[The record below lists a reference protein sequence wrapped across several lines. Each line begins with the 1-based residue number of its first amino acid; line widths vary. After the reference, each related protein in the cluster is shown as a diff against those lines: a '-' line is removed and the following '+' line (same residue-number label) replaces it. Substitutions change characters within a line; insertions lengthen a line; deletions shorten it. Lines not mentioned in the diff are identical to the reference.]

1 MKVRT
6 QARREAIVE
15 AAAKLFEEVGYEA
28 ASMNEL
34 AKRLGGSKA
43 TLYGYFP
50 SKEELLVAVV
60 QVFATAHLADATVA
74 LLEELEGRPELKP
87 TLMRFGERVLQVLTN
102 DRTAGSIHR
111 LILAEAGR
119 SSIGQLFRNA
129 GPSQCIEALTKLMT
143 AAMEHGEMRQGDPH
157 VIANQFLALLTAE
170 VNVRMYEPS
179 PPPLRPAEIRQLVKH
194 AVEMFLLGAAP
205 RP

>member
-6 QARREAIVE
+6 QARREAIIE
-15 AAAKLFEEVGYEA
+15 AAAKLFEEAGYEA

-60 QVFATAHLADATVA
+60 QVFATGHLADATAA
-74 LLEELEGRPELKP
+74 LLVDLKGQAAIKP
-87 TLMRFGERVLQVLTN
+87 TLLRAGERVLQVLSN
-102 DRTAGSIHR
+102 DRTAAAVHR

-119 SSIGQLFRNA
+119 STVGQLFHDA
-129 GPSQCIEALTKLMT
+129 GPSQYIDALTTLMT
-143 AAMEHGEMRQGDPH
+143 AAMERDELRRGDPY
-157 VIANQFLALLTAE
+157 VMAKQFSALLTAE
-170 VNVRMYEPS
+170 VSARMYEPH
-179 PPPLRPAEIRQLVKH
+179 PPPLKPAEIRQLVKR
-194 AVEMFLLGAAP
+194 AVEMFLTGATP